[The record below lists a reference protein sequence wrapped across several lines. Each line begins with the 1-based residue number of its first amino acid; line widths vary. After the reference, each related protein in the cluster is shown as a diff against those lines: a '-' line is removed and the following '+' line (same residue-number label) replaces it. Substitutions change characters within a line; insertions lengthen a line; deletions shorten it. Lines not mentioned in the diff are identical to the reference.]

1 VYCPA
6 DELLLSGGWTLSG
19 NGYAGGSLRSIT
31 NDGWEVFVGFK
42 DTHPV
47 TVAVYAVCL
56 RNAPAGTQVIQR
68 ATFTTVPSS
77 GTSTAVVPCASGE
90 RAVGGGFMVT
100 REGLVYS
107 SAVGGTAWEVEAS
120 NPSAGD
126 SGLYATAM
134 CLKSPGVQSQF
145 VVGSRVLAPP
155 SSQPTAQVDCPT
167 GSVLA
172 GGGLNINQGLG
183 DSPLSTVHIVGSS
196 PASDPDTPSTTTWD
210 AAGYNSSAST
220 AWSLQ
225 AGALCLSFS

>member
-1 VYCPA
+1 M
-6 DELLLSGGWTLSG
+6 ST
-19 NGYAGGSLRSIT
+19 NGYAGGSLRNIT
-31 NDGWEVFVGFK
+31 NGGWEVYVGFK
-42 DTHPV
+42 DPHPV
-47 TVAVYAVCL
+47 TIAVYAVCL
-56 RNAPAGTQVIQR
+56 RHAPAGTQVIQR
-68 ATFTTVPSS
+68 VTFTTVPSS

-134 CLKSPGVQSQF
+134 CLKSPGVQSQL

-155 SSQPTAQVDCPT
+155 SSQPEAQVDCPA
-167 GSVLA
+167 GRVLA
-172 GGGLNINQGLG
+172 GGGVNINQGLG

-196 PASDPDTPSTTTWD
+196 PARSSPDPDTPSTTTWD
-210 AAGYNSSAST
+210 VAGYNSSASA

-225 AGALCLSFS
+225 AGALCLGFS